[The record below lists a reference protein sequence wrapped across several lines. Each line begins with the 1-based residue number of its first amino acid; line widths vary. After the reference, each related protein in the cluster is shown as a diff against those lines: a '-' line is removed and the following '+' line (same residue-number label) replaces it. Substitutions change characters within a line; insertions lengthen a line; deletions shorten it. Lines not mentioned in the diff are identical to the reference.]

1 MSSRYGKKRNLPGY
15 DEFRTGLTYRDIW
28 AMLAD
33 ESDDPADWK
42 RKSRGVILWHW
53 HKIKMDLYER
63 ATAIMEAQNAVRH
76 KLRFYISRI
85 RRNLRWAK
93 PSSKGLA
100 RSTGSKAN
108 GIQRSKKKQQ
118 TIYFGVLVAQTTSR
132 ESALAMLPEHVSP
145 AAAIGNTE
153 LWLIP
158 QVECPLCCQR
168 MPGDM
173 ADAHLIREH
182 LRP

>member
-108 GIQRSKKKQQ
+108 GIQRSKKNSKPS
-118 TIYFGVLVAQTTSR
+118 T
-132 ESALAMLPEHVSP
+132 LAY
-145 AAAIGNTE
+145 
-153 LWLIP
+153 
-158 QVECPLCCQR
+158 
-168 MPGDM
+168 
-173 ADAHLIREH
+173 
-182 LRP
+182 